1 MSDIG
6 EAQAPESSIARLQML
21 VFFLRGALGVI
32 EK

>member
-6 EAQAPESSIARLQML
+6 EAQAPESSIARLQVL
-21 VFFLRGALGVI
+21 AFFLRGALGVI